1 MLVVEL
7 MIEVEQIRKKYK
19 DREALAGFDLSVA
32 DGELFGLIGPNG
44 AGKSTLMKILA
55 TLIHSAGGRAS
66 IAGLDVERE
75 PKSVKRLVG
84 YMPDQPGLYQD
95 MRVREFLEFFAAAF
109 CLPKNK
115 QRAAVEKALERSNL
129 AQRGESFVE
138 ELSFGMKQRLML
150 AKTLLH
156 EPKLLILDEPATG
169 LDPIARIDLREQLKK
184 LNAEGVTIFISSHI
198 LSDLEDICDRV
209 ALITAGRN
217 AADANGQSVL
227 TLQSSA
233 SQLQLYELGFLGDAA
248 IVASRAAEIPGVR
261 VLDSS
266 QSRLLV
272 EIAGSSAE
280 AAKFL
285 QFLVVAGVSV
295 VRFDHPAPSLE
306 RRYRQVF
313 GAQQP

>member
-1 MLVVEL
+1 
-7 MIEVEQIRKKYK
+7 MIEVEQIQKKYK
-19 DREALAGFDLSVA
+19 DTEALESFDLSVA

-55 TLIHSAGGRAS
+55 TLIHSSGGSASVAG
-66 IAGLDVERE
+66 IDVARD
-75 PKSVKRLVG
+75 PKSVKRVVG

-109 CLPKNK
+109 AVPKSK
-115 QRAAVEKALERSNL
+115 QRAAVEKALERSSL
-129 AQRGESFVE
+129 AQRGQSFVE
-138 ELSFGMKQRLML
+138 ELSFGMKQRLVL

-156 EPKLLILDEPATG
+156 DPKLLILDEPATG

-209 ALITAGRN
+209 ALITAGKN
-217 AADANGQSVL
+217 AVDAQGQSVL
-227 TLQSSA
+227 VLQSPA
-233 SQLQLYELGFLGDAA
+233 SQMQIYEIDFLGEATFAA
-248 IVASRAAEIPGVR
+248 ARAGEAPGVR
-261 VLDSS
+261 VLEAT

-272 EIAGSSAE
+272 EIEGTNIQ
-280 AAKFL
+280 AAKLL
-285 QFLVVAGVSV
+285 QFLVMAGVV
-295 VRFDHPAPSLE
+295 VTRFDHPAPSLE

-313 GAQQP
+313 GAKQL